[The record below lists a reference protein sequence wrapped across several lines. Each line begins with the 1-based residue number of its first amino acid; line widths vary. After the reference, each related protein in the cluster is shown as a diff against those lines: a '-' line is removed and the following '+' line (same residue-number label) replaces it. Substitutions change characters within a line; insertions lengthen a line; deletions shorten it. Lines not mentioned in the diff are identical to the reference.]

1 MAAQLQPIT
10 VVAPLKPASGRRLF
24 EAVAARGIN
33 REGVELAMDVGSI
46 LGLDAGQLR
55 RLEFGALLH
64 DVGKIEIPVEII
76 NKEGQLSQEERAAI
90 ERHTIAGQEMLG
102 GLGGEFCEV
111 GLIVRSTHERFD
123 GHGYPDGLA
132 GEAIPIEARIICC
145 CDAYIAM
152 SSHRPYRAALPV
164 DEALNRLRKHRST
177 QFDPQVVDA
186 LIATVQR
193 IVQSL

>member
-1 MAAQLQPIT
+1 MATQLQPIAD
-10 VVAPLKPASGRRLF
+10 VAPPQAAAGRRLF

-33 REGVELAMDVGSI
+33 REGVELAMDVGAI
-46 LGLDAGQLR
+46 LGLDAGQLL
-55 RLEFGALLH
+55 RLEFAALLH
-64 DVGKIEIPVEII
+64 DVGKFEIPVHII

-90 ERHTIAGQEMLG
+90 ERHAIAGQEMLE
-102 GLGGEFCEV
+102 GLGGVFAEV
-111 GLIVRSTHERFD
+111 GLVVRSTHERFD

-132 GEAIPIEARIICC
+132 AQAIPIEARIICC

-164 DEALNRLRKHRST
+164 DEALTRLRKHRST

-186 LIATVQR
+186 LIAVVQR
-193 IVQSL
+193 IVQSR

>member
-1 MAAQLQPIT
+1 MAPDRLSAGRFAHLTIFLTINACSGLRPLLWPQIGQVRSLCRYEHIMAAQLQPIT

-90 ERHTIAGQEMLG
+90 ERHTIAGQEMLE
-102 GLGGEFCEV
+102 GLGGEFSEV

-132 GEAIPIEARIICC
+132 GEAIPIE
-145 CDAYIAM
+145 
-152 SSHRPYRAALPV
+152 
-164 DEALNRLRKHRST
+164 
-177 QFDPQVVDA
+177 
-186 LIATVQR
+186 
-193 IVQSL
+193 

>member
-1 MAAQLQPIT
+1 MATQLQPIP
-10 VVAPLKPASGRRLF
+10 VAAPYQPGAGRRLF

-33 REGVELAMDVGSI
+33 REGVELATDVGMI
-46 LGLDAGQLR
+46 LALDAGQMR

-64 DVGKIEIPVEII
+64 DVGKIEIPIEII

-90 ERHTIAGQEMLG
+90 ERHTIAGQEMLEGMG
-102 GLGGEFCEV
+102 GVLGEV
-111 GLIVRSTHERFD
+111 GLVVRSTHERFD
-123 GHGYPDGLA
+123 GKGYPDGLA

-164 DEALNRLRKHRST
+164 DEALSRLRKHRST
-177 QFDPQVVDA
+177 QFDPHVVDA
-186 LIATVQR
+186 LIAIVQR
-193 IVQSL
+193 IVQSR